1 MNVIADAKEERIR
14 AAAEAGS
21 WASRICAWTDAIDLC
36 AHKDAEGK
44 DLSREARAV
53 LREHGYDGTN
63 REETREAI
71 EATAREAV
79 LSVDVRSGWR
89 TAEDAWDGSK
99 WVLEAEEFQILLS
112 TGGPA
117 VRIVG
122 DLGLCNQ
129 AEAPRLEHQDWGTP
143 WTEWKGDCP
152 KAGAP
157 LQPILEAFCGL
168 FFFGE

>member
-1 MNVIADAKEERIR
+1 MNVITDAKEERIR

-21 WASRICAWTDAIDLC
+21 WASRICAWAGAIDFC
-36 AHKDAEGK
+36 TDEDAEGR

-63 REETREAI
+63 TEETRDAI
-71 EATAREAV
+71 QATAKEAV

-89 TAEDAWDGSK
+89 AVGET
-99 WVLEAEEFQILLS
+99 LEAEEFQILLS

-122 DLGLCNQ
+122 DLGLGNQ

-143 WTEWKGDCP
+143 WTEWKGACP
-152 KAGAP
+152 DMGAS
-157 LQPILEAFCGL
+157 LQSILEAFCGL